1 MSNQAETKELQP
13 LAAQSGALASL
24 APKTLEEAL
33 KFCDFLATSTVIPK
47 DFVGKPA
54 NIFVAVQWGMEIGL
68 APLQAMQNIAVI
80 NGRPS
85 LWGDAMLA
93 LVMSSPVFGS
103 IDETLEGEGET
114 LRAVC
119 RVSRRGGKIHEQIF
133 STADAKKANLL
144 GKEGPWRNYP
154 NRMMQ
159 MRARSWALRDTF
171 PDVLKGMPC
180 AEDVSDYEVLPE
192 NQQRITG
199 GGKPEVQA
207 PKSTQQEKQPQ
218 QETGKVVD
226 TSEKVTAGGVTL
238 LKRSLDNKNIPH
250 GDFCKRMKVAAIED
264 LLKTDLNPAM
274 EAIKK
279 WEAMP

>member
-1 MSNQAETKELQP
+1 MSKDLQP
-13 LAAQSGALASL
+13 INSQSGALASL

-93 LVMSSPVFGS
+93 LVMASPVFGS
-103 IDETLEGEGET
+103 IDEFIEGEGEAV
-114 LRAVC
+114 RAVC
-119 RVSRRGGKIHEQIF
+119 RVSRKNGKIHEQIF
-133 STADAKKANLL
+133 SAADAKKAGLL
-144 GKEGPWRNYP
+144 GKDGPWRNYP

-180 AEDVSDYEVLPE
+180 AEEVSDYEILPE
-192 NQQRITG
+192 DTRRTTS

-207 PKSTQQEKQPQ
+207 PKATQQASQAQ
-218 QETGKVVD
+218 QETGKTID
-226 TSEKVTAGGVTL
+226 PAEKVTAGGVTL

-250 GDFCKRMKVAAIED
+250 ADFCKHMKVAAIED

-279 WEAMP
+279 WEPMP

>member
-1 MSNQAETKELQP
+1 MSKDLQP
-13 LAAQSGALASL
+13 INSQSGALASL

-93 LVMSSPVFGS
+93 LVIASTVFGS
-103 IDETLEGEGET
+103 IDEFTEGEGDT
-114 LRAVC
+114 MRAVC
-119 RVSRRGGKIHEQIF
+119 RVSRKGGKIHEQVF
-133 STADAKKANLL
+133 SAADAKKAGLL
-144 GKEGPWRNYP
+144 GKDGPWRNYP
-154 NRMMQ
+154 GRMMQ

-180 AEDVSDYEVLPE
+180 AEEVTDYEILPE
-192 NQQRITG
+192 DTKRIG

-207 PKSTQQEKQPQ
+207 PKATQQASQEQ

-250 GDFCKRMKVAAIED
+250 ADFCKHMKVAAIED

-279 WEAMP
+279 WEPMP

>member
-1 MSNQAETKELQP
+1 MSKDLQP
-13 LAAQSGALASL
+13 INSQSGALASL

-93 LVMSSPVFGS
+93 LVIASTVFGS
-103 IDETLEGEGET
+103 IDEFTEGEGDT
-114 LRAVC
+114 MRAVC
-119 RVSRRGGKIHEQIF
+119 RVSRKGGKIHEQVF
-133 STADAKKANLL
+133 SAADAKKAGLL
-144 GKEGPWRNYP
+144 GKDGPWRNYP
-154 NRMMQ
+154 GRMMQ

-180 AEDVSDYEVLPE
+180 AEEVSDYEILPE
-192 NQQRITG
+192 DTKRISG

-207 PKSTQQEKQPQ
+207 PKATQQASQAQ

-226 TSEKVTAGGVTL
+226 TFEKVTAGGVTL

-250 GDFCKRMKVAAIED
+250 ADFCKHMKVAAIED

-279 WEAMP
+279 WEPMP